1 MLRGLFL
8 ARTIYDEVSV
18 LDMGTRDLSSDGV
31 LVKQCVSGSER
42 AWTQFYRQHHGL
54 IEAVVK
60 RHTPSSS
67 PDVREDLAQEV
78 YQSLVTALE
87 TYDTRL
93 SSLRTFVSMVAARTC
108 IDWLRGQ
115 SRMSRKG
122 INEPVDHHGD
132 PEQGAVV
139 LQSGCDPPD
148 EQVAKAEHSNM
159 IRSALNRLTETCREL
174 LKLRYY
180 FDLTYPEIAARLG
193 KQENTV
199 NVQILRC
206 QARLK
211 TAYDDLENEGLRT

>member
-1 MLRGLFL
+1 MLLNQADSKTFQYGAGMSR
-8 ARTIYDEVSV
+8 
-18 LDMGTRDLSSDGV
+18 MGIREANTDSELVNSCLSGV
-31 LVKQCVSGSER
+31 EQ
-42 AWTQFYRQHHGL
+42 AWTQFYRQHHAL

-67 PDVREDLAQEV
+67 PDVREDLSQEV

-93 SSLRTFVSMVAARTC
+93 SSLRTFISMVAARTC
-108 IDWLRGQ
+108 IDWMRGQ

-122 INEPVDHHGD
+122 INEPVDHHDD

-139 LQSGCDPPD
+139 LQSRCDPPD
-148 EQVAKAEHSNM
+148 EQFAKAEHSNM

-180 FDLTYPEIAARLG
+180 FDLTYAEIAAKLS

-211 TAYDDLENEGLRT
+211 AAYDDLENEGLRA